1 MIISYM
7 VIIVWNNWRLSR
19 CIQEYFLN
27 ISKFILLIILSR
39 YQHVCFDNAVT
50 FIFVFRSLK
59 HQLVI
64 HILTICGGA

>member
-1 MIISYM
+1 MHPRIFFEHFKIYFVNNIVKISA
-7 VIIVWNNWRLSR
+7 
-19 CIQEYFLN
+19 C
-27 ISKFILLIILSR
+27 LLYNR
-39 YQHVCFDNAVT
+39 PDYDNAEK